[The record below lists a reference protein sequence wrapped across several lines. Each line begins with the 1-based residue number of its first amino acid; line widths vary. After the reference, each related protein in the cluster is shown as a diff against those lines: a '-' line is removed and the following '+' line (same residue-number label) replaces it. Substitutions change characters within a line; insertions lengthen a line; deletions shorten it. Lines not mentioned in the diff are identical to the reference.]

1 LVLIRRK
8 LMKYKKAVVLAC
20 VVIFL
25 AFLAGMAA
33 GEKEVTPMV
42 KDIHWL
48 GHDTFRIDGEKVI
61 YTDPFKIKK
70 PDKAD
75 IILITHEHFDHC
87 SPEDVRKIQGKDT
100 IIVATPDCAGKLSGK
115 IRFVKPGDR
124 INVEGV
130 DINAVPAYNTN
141 KQFHTRDKGWV
152 GYIFEVNGRSIY
164 LAGDT
169 DYIPEMKTFRADIAL
184 LPVSGTYV
192 MTADE
197 AVKAALDIRPKVA
210 IPMHYG
216 AIVGSKQDAAK
227 FADALKGRIEVVIL
241 REE

>member
-1 LVLIRRK
+1 MNYIRPVSLVCIALSLILITK
-8 LMKYKKAVVLAC
+8 T
-20 VVIFL
+20 FS
-25 AFLAGMAA
+25 
-33 GEKEVTPMV
+33 GEKEVISMV

-48 GHDTFRIDGEKVI
+48 GHDTFKITGEKLI
-61 YTDPFKIKK
+61 YTDPYKIKRS
-70 PDKAD
+70 DKAD

-100 IIVATPDCAGKLSGK
+100 VIVATTDCAGKLSGNF
-115 IRFVKPGDR
+115 RFVKPGDK
-124 INVEGV
+124 IIVEG
-130 DINAVPAYNTN
+130 IEIEAVPAYNTN

-152 GYIFEVNGRSIY
+152 GYIFTVKGQRVY

-169 DYIPEMKTFRADIAL
+169 DYIPEMKSFKADIAL

-197 AVKAALDIRPKVA
+197 AIKATLDIKPKVA

-216 AIVGSKQDAAK
+216 AIVGSKDDTQRFAAG
-227 FADALKGRIEVVIL
+227 LKGKIDVVIL
-241 REE
+241 QEE